1 MSLSLV
7 IPESKYLTLDESLQA
22 FYTKT
27 PNGYVLDIE
36 DNTITEHPKVSS
48 IVNPLQSQVDNSIQE
63 LEQLRATNEETTSA
77 LNRAVSDT
85 RRLEMSKIV
94 SNLVTE
100 IGTSAENSAVIERL
114 LVHNIENSGDPLQEF
129 DKNAFEKIIK
139 QELKDIK
146 TINTGLFEPPV
157 KQQSF
162 TVPTS
167 GGTKTA
173 SVAATAG
180 DNLAEA
186 GESFMK
192 QEQSEID
199 YESYMADY
207 FEK

>member
-48 IVNPLQSQVDNSIQE
+48 LVNPLNSKYDEAVLE
-63 LEQLRATNEETTSA
+63 LEQLRATNEETTTA

-114 LVHNIENSGDPLQEF
+114 LAHNIEDSGDPLQEF
-129 DKNAFEKIIK
+129 DKNAFEKSIK

-162 TVPTS
+162 NVPTS

-173 SVAATAG
+173 AVAAPAT
-180 DNLAEA
+180 DNLAEV